1 MIRSSVPSFCY
12 HAYVSHLFAQKT
24 LSTNVKQAKIKP
36 GKQWY
41 KAETWIHLPPQNAN
55 TIAITFHV
63 FPDHRIIVVSLSNTE
78 NLLFVNQGEGKMTR
92 NKNNTRKP
100 PFIITIQV
108 SSVLQSCSQRRTTT
122 IIQVSPISR
131 IKKIHDLCERHC
143 SHWSQLN
150 IKYQNQ
156 IFLATQIPLSFPSPR
171 PLHNS
176 PTFPGFTKCQNRGNN
191 HDYFINTDL
200 L

>member
-1 MIRSSVPSFCY
+1 MRNK
-12 HAYVSHLFAQKT
+12 QKLNLANNDT
-24 LSTNVKQAKIKP
+24 KL
-36 GKQWY
+36 
-41 KAETWIHLPPQNAN
+41 TWIQMPPQNAN

-122 IIQVSPISR
+122 IIQGVTNFQN
-131 IKKIHDLCERHC
+131 KKNPRLMRTTL
-143 SHWSQLN
+143 Q
-150 IKYQNQ
+150 
-156 IFLATQIPLSFPSPR
+156 PLKS
-171 PLHNS
+171 
-176 PTFPGFTKCQNRGNN
+176 T
-191 HDYFINTDL
+191 
-200 L
+200 

>member
-122 IIQVSPISR
+122 IIQGVTNFQNKKKSTTYANDIAATEVNLTSN
-131 IKKIHDLCERHC
+131 IKIKYSWPRKFLYHFLLPDLCTIH
-143 SHWSQLN
+143 
-150 IKYQNQ
+150 
-156 IFLATQIPLSFPSPR
+156 R
-171 PLHNS
+171 PFQVSRNARTEVTTMIIS
-176 PTFPGFTKCQNRGNN
+176 
-191 HDYFINTDL
+191 
-200 L
+200 